1 MIKHLHIIGMMKES
15 ILNILIKV
23 IKMYLGY
30 VQEFIDKEMRNKNE
44 FKNNAELIS
53 KYLEILWYANHPLYP
68 YQFKQMAKVVSKI
81 EELISDTIFNDLKD
95 LSDKDLIL
103 KYELPAHKISMR
115 YHNIDVEN
123 IKESAKTDLL
133 YKRDMFW
140 NDYKLNVAKW
150 GVEYE

>member
-1 MIKHLHIIGMMKES
+1 MTKELV
-15 ILNILIKV
+15 LNILIKV

-30 VQEFIDKEMRNKNE
+30 VQEFINKEMKSKDKFEND
-44 FKNNAELIS
+44 AELIS
-53 KYLEILWYANHPLYP
+53 KYLEILWYANHPLYT
-68 YQFKQMAKVVSKI
+68 YQFKQMAKIVLKI

-103 KYELPAHKISMR
+103 KYELPAHKISMK

-133 YKRDMFW
+133 YKRDVFW
-140 NDYKLNVAKW
+140 NRYESNAKK
-150 GVEYE
+150 